1 MADYLTL
8 SEIHKHLNLDD
19 SFTDDDE
26 YLMALA
32 DAAEDVVS
40 RYIDQP
46 LSLLEKDGSI
56 PKALKFAALLWIG
69 TMYAVR
75 ESVSSSNMVEVPHSF
90 EMLCQMYRN
99 YSFEKSNYNNNRES

>member
-1 MADYLTL
+1 MDYLTL
-8 SEIHKHLNLDD
+8 TEIHKHLNLDD
-19 SFTDDDE
+19 SFTDDDA
-26 YLMALA
+26 YLEALG

-56 PKALKFAALLWIG
+56 PQALKFAALLWIG

-75 ESVSSSNMVEVPHSF
+75 ESVSSTNMVAVPHSF
-90 EMLCQMYRN
+90 EMLCQMYKN